1 MSFLY
6 FTEIRIIEITIWSWI
21 LRFLVTNF
29 TMWYLQFG
37 YFSER
42 TSHLR
47 LIGSSRFHAL
57 TPFYVEFFSRSVFFS
72 LIFFFLLK
80 QYKPHS
86 LTHFKRQYFFPVSEK
101 KIYSF
106 FTHSLDFVKNVTKI
120 NLSKKKNTVP
130 LSNLA
135 FFSNWHNLK
144 CKQNWSALHFSSW
157 F

>member
-1 MSFLY
+1 MKLNSQIFGDKLHDVVS
-6 FTEIRIIEITIWSWI
+6 TIWIFLRAHFTLTLDRKFSLSCANPI
-21 LRFLVTNF
+21 LRWIFFEICFFFLN
-29 TMWYLQFG
+29 L
-37 YFSER
+37 
-42 TSHLR
+42 
-47 LIGSSRFHAL
+47 
-57 TPFYVEFFSRSVFFS
+57 
-72 LIFFFLLK
+72 FFLLK